1 MANEITA
8 CYVHWKKTYVTREF
22 IILWSDHTWETI
34 CCPTDPYR
42 IGDKSLKQFMELNKI
57 AYKKMNREEAMNYI
71 NKKFKEI
78 ESLS

>member
-1 MANEITA
+1 MISLIGIFITGILF
-8 CYVHWKKTYVTREF
+8 R
-22 IILWSDHTWETI
+22 IILY
-34 CCPTDPYR
+34 YR
-42 IGDKSLKQFMELNKI
+42 SNRKRYDGDKSLKQFMELNKI

>member
-1 MANEITA
+1 MVNETIA
-8 CYVHWKKTYVTREF
+8 CYVHWKGTYVTREF

-34 CCPTDPYR
+34 CCPTDQYW
-42 IGDKSLKQFMELNKI
+42 IDHKTLKQFMQLNKI
-57 AYKKMNREEAMNYI
+57 VYGKMNREEAMNYI